1 MDKTIQKEWLT
12 ISIIIFLGAL
22 IRFFNVGELAVF
34 LADQAID
41 SYAVKQILEG
51 NLTLLGPRASVGQFF
66 NGPIVYYLMLPWY
79 AVMSADPLAGTIFQ
93 IMLQLFAMPFLYL
106 IGKRFG
112 GSVVGYAALLLFA
125 FSPLLIWYSRAT
137 FNSYPAIP
145 FGIFILYVLTTLPF
159 SRFSLVVAGILMG
172 MFVQMHYFLY
182 AFAGIFLLYILFVSA
197 KKIHS
202 TFWSSLGL
210 IIGLAPFLIFELR
223 HNFFNI
229 RGIVSMGQSTD
240 SVGLWERLL
249 SIGMA
254 FGSLIGL
261 SNGVLGLITLVCVSI
276 MFIKLGKNH
285 YRVLYALGLLTTVT
299 LSIFYRGYMQ
309 THYLIGFMPIFILGF
324 ATIWAKLFP
333 KNGLLVLGIIMII
346 VIMYQRNE
354 LFAIAKYHDGI
365 SIQDTRRIVETIKRW
380 KTNSDS
386 WNVTQDAQQDNRA
399 MPIRYLLS
407 LDKSIA
413 QPLPVEDYQSNRE
426 LFIVALRDKPLREID
441 TWEVQSFGDNY
452 TIIEK
457 TEINKKYILYY
468 LRRR

>member
-1 MDKTIQKEWLT
+1 
-12 ISIIIFLGAL
+12 
-22 IRFFNVGELAVF
+22 
-34 LADQAID
+34 
-41 SYAVKQILEG
+41 
-51 NLTLLGPRASVGQFF
+51 
-66 NGPIVYYLMLPWY
+66 
-79 AVMSADPLAGTIFQ
+79 
-93 IMLQLFAMPFLYL
+93 
-106 IGKRFG
+106 
-112 GSVVGYAALLLFA
+112 
-125 FSPLLIWYSRAT
+125 
-137 FNSYPAIP
+137 
-145 FGIFILYVLTTLPF
+145 
-159 SRFSLVVAGILMG
+159 MG

-210 IIGLAPFLIFELR
+210 IIGLAPFLMFELR

-285 YRVLYALGLLTTVT
+285 FRVLYALGLLTTVT

-309 THYLIGFMPIFILGF
+309 THYLIGFMPLFILGF
-324 ATIWAKLFP
+324 ATIWAELFP

-354 LFAIAKYHDGI
+354 LFAIAKYHDDI

-407 LDKSIA
+407 LDTSIA

-457 TEINKKYILYY
+457 TAINKKYILYY